1 MSIDPNFPPYWKQYI
16 IQSSFAA
23 LTVFPFMNIL
33 FFKAIWFSLSVG
45 ITILLMVVLDVE
57 HPPAAGTALGM
68 TLIAYSATSAT
79 AILISVLFL
88 AIIGHITKPFLKDL
102 V

>member
-1 MSIDPNFPPYWKQYI
+1 
-16 IQSSFAA
+16 
-23 LTVFPFMNIL
+23 
-33 FFKAIWFSLSVG
+33 
-45 ITILLMVVLDVE
+45 MVVLDVE

-88 AIIGHITKPFLKDL
+88 AIIGHITKPFLMDL

>member
-1 MSIDPNFPPYWKQYI
+1 MF
-16 IQSSFAA
+16 
-23 LTVFPFMNIL
+23 
-33 FFKAIWFSLSVG
+33 
-45 ITILLMVVLDVE
+45 VLDVE

-68 TLIAYSATSAT
+68 TLIAYNATSAT

>member
-1 MSIDPNFPPYWKQYI
+1 
-16 IQSSFAA
+16 
-23 LTVFPFMNIL
+23 
-33 FFKAIWFSLSVG
+33 
-45 ITILLMVVLDVE
+45 MVVLDVE

-68 TLIAYSATSAT
+68 TLIAYSSTSAT